1 MYATIFHW
9 LSQLSAWLEQTQL
22 SLAVQTHNWVVP
34 TVQSIHILAIATVA
48 TSALMINLRLLGR
61 YAADQPLREVLA
73 RFLPFIA
80 WPLVVL
86 LLTGIVM
93 IAGEPPRSLKN
104 PAFQL
109 KMVLLVGA
117 IVATAICKLAL
128 RRNPAFGDVAAGRR
142 AGAMTLASV
151 SMLLWVSII
160 FAGRWVA
167 YYY

>member
-22 SLAVQTHNWVVP
+22 SLAVQTQPWVVP
-34 TVQSIHILAIATVA
+34 TVQSIHILGIATVA
-48 TSALMINLRLLGR
+48 ASALMINLRLLGLH
-61 YAADQPLREVLA
+61 AADQPLQQVLA
-73 RFLPFIA
+73 RFLPFIG

-104 PAFQL
+104 PVFQL
-109 KMVLLVGA
+109 KMVLLVAA
-117 IVATAICKLAL
+117 IVATATTKLAL
-128 RRNPAFGDVAAGRR
+128 RRNPAFGDVTTGRR
-142 AGAMTLASV
+142 ASAMALASV
-151 SMLLWVSII
+151 SMLLWAGII
-160 FAGRWVA
+160 FAGRWIA